1 MTASLYQSALSGS
14 SDFAS
19 GTAVS
24 WLLSRNTEDVRR
36 QGIGIQL
43 HEVAPAAPGVTV
55 GGDEV
60 VQLVARAGRA
70 IEIEPAALR
79 VFGIQ
84 VDGHQNE
91 IVARLLRVAQ
101 QLVVVGGMEAQAPV
115 ALQGRVFLPHLVEL
129 RDQAAQ
135 AVRPLAVTSLDLVLL
150 AIHILVPARNTRRVL
165 HQLERRPV

>member
-1 MTASLYQSALSGS
+1 MTAYLYQSALSGS

-43 HEVAPAAPGVTV
+43 HEVAPAAPGVMV
-55 GGDEV
+55 GRDQV

-79 VFGIQ
+79 VFLFQ
-84 VDGHQNE
+84 LDGHPTE
-91 IVARLLRVAQ
+91 VVALLLRVAQ
-101 QLVVVGGMEAQAPV
+101 QLVVVGGIEARATV
-115 ALQGRVFLPHLVEL
+115 ALHGRVFLPHLV
-129 RDQAAQ
+129 
-135 AVRPLAVTSLDLVLL
+135 DL
-150 AIHILVPARNTRRVL
+150 
-165 HQLERRPV
+165 

>member
-55 GGDEV
+55 GGDQV

-91 IVARLLRVAQ
+91 IVALLLRVAQ
-101 QLVVVGGMEAQAPV
+101 QLVVVGAMEAQAPV
-115 ALQGRVFLPHLVEL
+115 ALQGRDFLPHLVEL

-135 AVRPLAVTSLDLVLL
+135 AVRPLALPALDLVFFGVEVFL
-150 AIHILVPARNTRRVL
+150 APRLARRVL
-165 HQLERRPV
+165 HQLERRS

>member
-43 HEVAPAAPGVTV
+43 HEVAPAAPGVMV
-55 GGDEV
+55 GGHQV

-79 VFGIQ
+79 VSGLQ
-84 VDGHQNE
+84 VDRHQNE
-91 IVARLLRVAQ
+91 IVALLLRVAQ
-101 QLVVVGGMEAQAPV
+101 QPVVVRGMEPQAPV
-115 ALQGRVFLPHLVEL
+115 PLQRRSFLP
-129 RDQAAQ
+129 
-135 AVRPLAVTSLDLVLL
+135 
-150 AIHILVPARNTRRVL
+150 
-165 HQLERRPV
+165 

>member
-14 SDFAS
+14 SDFAP

-43 HEVAPAAPGVTV
+43 HEVAPAAPGVMV
-55 GGDEV
+55 RGDQV

-70 IEIEPAALR
+70 IDIEPAALR

-91 IVARLLRVAQ
+91 VAARLLRVAQ
-101 QLVVVGGMEAQAPV
+101 QLAGDGGMEAQPPG
-115 ALQGRVFLPHLVEL
+115 ALQCRVFLPHLV
-129 RDQAAQ
+129 
-135 AVRPLAVTSLDLVLL
+135 
-150 AIHILVPARNTRRVL
+150 
-165 HQLERRPV
+165 